1 MRWPILIVA
10 ILAMGVTAL
19 AQELQT
25 VKEFKEVVKS
35 ETVNL
40 SASQVARRILGV
52 HADPAL
58 LSLESDANGVY
69 LKMRITP
76 KMFERVGM
84 EWGNA
89 PAGDFITSAI
99 TFGKVT
105 AGTLP
110 VTLTRKGYKEV
121 TE

>member
-58 LSLESDANGVY
+58 LSLES
-69 LKMRITP
+69 
-76 KMFERVGM
+76 M